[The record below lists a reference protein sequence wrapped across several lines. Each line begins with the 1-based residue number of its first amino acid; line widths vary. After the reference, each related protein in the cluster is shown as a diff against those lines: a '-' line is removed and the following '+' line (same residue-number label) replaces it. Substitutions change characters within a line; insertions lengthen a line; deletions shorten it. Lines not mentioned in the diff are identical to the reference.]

1 MRTKTRATAV
11 VIKGDQVLLI
21 HRKNENE
28 YHVFPGGGVEKGE
41 NPEQAVLRELKE
53 ETTIEV
59 KIIKLLEHRLYD
71 DGTENYSY
79 LCEYVSGEPKL
90 ADDSPEKLEMK
101 NGTQYYN
108 PIWVKISEL
117 ASMVN
122 VWPDSARQE
131 LIKVYGKEE

>member
-28 YHVFPGGGVEKGE
+28 YYVFPGGGVEKGE
-41 NPEQAVLRELKE
+41 DPEQAVLRELKE

-79 LCEYVSGEPKL
+79 LCDYISGEPKL

-108 PIWVKISEL
+108 PMWVRIDEL
-117 ASMVN
+117 ASMTN
-122 VWPDSARQE
+122 VWPDSAKQE
-131 LIKVYGKEE
+131 LIKVYEIR